1 MLILEGW
8 TNLGCNFTKVP
19 LVGSMLKRMN
29 FYNHHIES
37 NTISLTFELRGSLGI
52 PRQARSALKI
62 FALGAG
68 LGIPSEP
75 RSSKVRL
82 KVLLTRMTSGIHA
95 PSLAI
100 ISWNF
105 NSLSIRRMLQ
115 KKVFSLGRKNK
126 RHHL

>member
-1 MLILEGW
+1 MISGKYVRVV
-8 TNLGCNFTKVP
+8 TGFKVTHLYP
-19 LVGSMLKRMN
+19 MKSPINTYVYDINSKRMN

-52 PRQARSALKI
+52 PRQARSALKF

-82 KVLLTRMTSGIHA
+82 IVLL
-95 PSLAI
+95 
-100 ISWNF
+100 
-105 NSLSIRRMLQ
+105 SI
-115 KKVFSLGRKNK
+115 
-126 RHHL
+126 